1 MKDTRYI
8 IGLDEKALEALA
20 KDRSVEVPQDL
31 CDRVNDALVAAA
43 LPHDRSS
50 GPLSILK
57 IHPYAVSATLSF
69 ACAAAIFA
77 TLHFRSSAQPVDT
90 FDDPH
95 LAYAAF
101 DKAFGRISGKV
112 NECARISS
120 AAEHAIELTSETI
133 NRIKFNE

>member
-1 MKDTRYI
+1 MKNTEYI
-8 IGLDEKALEALA
+8 IGLDEKALDALA
-20 KDRSVEVPQDL
+20 DDMSVQVPQEL
-31 CDRVNDALVAAA
+31 SARVNDALVAAA
-43 LPHDRSS
+43 LPDQKTS
-50 GPLSILK
+50 GLLSIMR
-57 IHPYAVSATLSF
+57 IHPYATVSALSF

-77 TLHFRSSAQPVDT
+77 TLHFKYHSQPADT

-101 DKAFGRISGKV
+101 EKAFSRVSGKV

-120 AAEHAIELTSETI
+120 AAEHAIDLTSETM